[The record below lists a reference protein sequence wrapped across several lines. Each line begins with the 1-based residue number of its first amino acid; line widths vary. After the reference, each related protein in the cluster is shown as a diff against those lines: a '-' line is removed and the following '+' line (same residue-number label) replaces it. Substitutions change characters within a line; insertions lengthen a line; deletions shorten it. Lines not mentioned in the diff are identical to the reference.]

1 MDKLLSY
8 TLLRLLQ
15 LVVWLLDTVLGLLL
29 GRTITGAGGGDTREY
44 SSSGHLV
51 DVVCRAKP
59 TTMTTRLDHFLYTHN
74 RYRGFEA
81 GTLIVTPG
89 MCTLAMFWSTST

>member
-1 MDKLLSY
+1 MDKLISY
-8 TLLRLLQ
+8 TLLQLLQ
-15 LVVWLLDTVLGLLL
+15 LVVWVLDTVLGLVL

-59 TTMTTRLDHFLYTHN
+59 TTMTTRLDHYLYTHN

-81 GTLIVTPG
+81 GI
-89 MCTLAMFWSTST
+89 

>member
-15 LVVWLLDTVLGLLL
+15 LLVWVLDTVLGLLL
-29 GRTITGAGGGDTREY
+29 GGGDTREY

-51 DVVCRAKP
+51 DVVWRAKP
-59 TTMTTRLDHFLYTHN
+59 TTMTTRLDHYLYTHN
-74 RYRGFEA
+74 R
-81 GTLIVTPG
+81 
-89 MCTLAMFWSTST
+89 

>member
-15 LVVWLLDTVLGLLL
+15 LVVWVLDTVLGLLL
-29 GRTITGAGGGDTREY
+29 GRSITGAGGRDLEY

-74 RYRGFEA
+74 R
-81 GTLIVTPG
+81 
-89 MCTLAMFWSTST
+89 

>member
-15 LVVWLLDTVLGLLL
+15 LVVWVLDTVLRQLLL
-29 GRTITGAGGGDTREY
+29 LGGGDTREY

-59 TTMTTRLDHFLYTHN
+59 TTMTTRLDHFLYTDN
-74 RYRGFEA
+74 R
-81 GTLIVTPG
+81 
-89 MCTLAMFWSTST
+89 

>member
-1 MDKLLSY
+1 MDKLLRY

-15 LVVWLLDTVLGLLL
+15 LVVWVLDTVLRLVLL
-29 GRTITGAGGGDTREY
+29 GGGDTREY

-74 RYRGFEA
+74 R
-81 GTLIVTPG
+81 
-89 MCTLAMFWSTST
+89 